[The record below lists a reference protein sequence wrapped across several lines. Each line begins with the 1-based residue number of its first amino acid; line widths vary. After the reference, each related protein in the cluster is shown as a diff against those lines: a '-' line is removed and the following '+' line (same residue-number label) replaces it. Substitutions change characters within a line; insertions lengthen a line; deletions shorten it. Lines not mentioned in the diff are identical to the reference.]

1 MDKLRINGGRTLQ
14 GEVTISGAK
23 NAALPELCAALL
35 TPEPVTL
42 NNLPRLQDVVTMRKL
57 LDNMGVQTQTR
68 EDRSGITAAGALW
81 PRPCVAAGWLR
92 DRFASSGPA
101 HQRHAGHGRG
111 DRG

>member
-35 TPEPVTL
+35 TSEPVTL

-57 LDNMGVQTQTR
+57 LDNMGVQT
-68 EDRSGITAAGALW
+68 
-81 PRPCVAAGWLR
+81 
-92 DRFASSGPA
+92 
-101 HQRHAGHGRG
+101 
-111 DRG
+111 